1 MNENRVNG
9 KGKSIK
15 DLEGTEIEFPVT
27 YKLKAVMIGTE
38 DEDGNTKKLVN
49 VFTSLHIEHK
59 YLDKKV
65 SSKGSYISYTYEV
78 SIDSREQMNTLYA
91 ELKKIKELKFAV

>member
-1 MNENRVNG
+1 MNVNRVNG

-27 YKLKAVMIGTE
+27 YKLKAVMTGSDDESNTMKLIGVF
-38 DEDGNTKKLVN
+38 KK
-49 VFTSLHIEHK
+49 LHIEHK

-65 SSKGSYISYTYEV
+65 SSKGSYVSYTFEV
-78 SIDSREQMNTLYA
+78 SLNSREQMNKLYT

>member
-1 MNENRVNG
+1 MINRVNG
-9 KGKSIK
+9 KGKSIN
-15 DLEGTEIEFPVT
+15 DLEGKEIEFPVT
-27 YKLKAVMIGTE
+27 YKLKAVMIVAD

-49 VFTSLHIEHK
+49 VFTNLHIEHK
-59 YLDKKV
+59 YLNKKI

-78 SIDSREQMNTLYA
+78 SIDSREQMNLLYA

>member
-1 MNENRVNG
+1 
-9 KGKSIK
+9 
-15 DLEGTEIEFPVT
+15 
-27 YKLKAVMIGTE
+27 MIGTE
-38 DEDGNTKKLVN
+38 DEDGNTKKLVK
-49 VFTSLHIEHK
+49 VFTNLQIEHK